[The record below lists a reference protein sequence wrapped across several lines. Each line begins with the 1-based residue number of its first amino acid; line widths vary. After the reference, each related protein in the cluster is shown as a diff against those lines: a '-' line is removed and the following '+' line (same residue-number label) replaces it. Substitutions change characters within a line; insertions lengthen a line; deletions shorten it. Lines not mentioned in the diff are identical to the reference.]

1 MRNLENLKMGKF
13 GKWKSSKIGNLEIS
27 KFGKFGNRKF
37 QKMRDAETLK
47 IERGEILKSG
57 KSGK

>member
-47 IERGEILKSG
+47 IERGEMLK
-57 KSGK
+57 